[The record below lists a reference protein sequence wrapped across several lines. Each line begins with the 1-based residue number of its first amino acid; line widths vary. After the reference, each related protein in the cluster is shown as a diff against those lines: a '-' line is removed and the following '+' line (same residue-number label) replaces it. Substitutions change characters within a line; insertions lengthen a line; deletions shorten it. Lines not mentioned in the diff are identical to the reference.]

1 MKTNTPVFPVIL
13 VAFVYATFS
22 LLIVKNQNYK
32 LFKINRNESLSEIQ
46 REYHDPIYLDVDDH
60 KHDLVSNSSAQLV
73 SQTLLQQTTK
83 ISETYTNKIKA
94 HLSQLDFSGKHEL
107 LNTILEENMHA
118 LLKIND
124 GNTHQ
129 AYYHQYCIT
138 FAKKELAALGSIPS
152 VH

>member
-1 MKTNTPVFPVIL
+1 MKTTTPVFPVIL
-13 VAFVYATFS
+13 IVFIYATFS

-32 LFKINRNESLSEIQ
+32 LFKFNRNESLSEIQ
-46 REYHDPIYLDVDDH
+46 RVSYDSNYLVVDDH

-73 SQTLLQQTTK
+73 SQTLLQQTTI
-83 ISETYTNKIKA
+83 ISEAYTNKIKA

-129 AYYHQYCIT
+129 AYYHQHCIT